1 MSQARFF
8 ILFPNPDFRSP
19 PKVNTF
25 YSSVYTGWI
34 LYIHIFLKTGKME
47 ISKNSNKCMITNA

>member
-8 ILFPNPDFRSP
+8 ILFPNLDFRIP

-47 ISKNSNKCMITNA
+47 ISQN